1 MPHVMFKEHLDNALN
16 NTLQVLF
23 SPEAA
28 RQLDKMISER
38 PFQLNYSTQELKIP
52 SNFAAPA

>member
-1 MPHVMFKEHLDNALN
+1 MSLFKEHLDNALN